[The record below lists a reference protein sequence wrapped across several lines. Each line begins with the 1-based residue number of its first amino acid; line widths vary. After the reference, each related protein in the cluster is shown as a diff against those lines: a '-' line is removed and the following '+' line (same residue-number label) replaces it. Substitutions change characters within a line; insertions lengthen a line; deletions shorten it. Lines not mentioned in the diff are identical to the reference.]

1 MRRCAVAVGL
11 LLGLFWILPAETA
24 QPKPKTA
31 EPSVDGDLLRPGQ
44 FTGTLVKVPNSDRM
58 FTLKITYPEVRLKP
72 GAKPPTGGTIRL
84 PHVQNMSRQFQ
95 QLHRLQQQMV
105 RSSVPHHAIH
115 NMMQMQ
121 QAFMQ
126 MQMNQQRLAQQEMQ
140 VMARIQQQQV
150 RAQQQL
156 LQQELRL
163 LQQQIKAIQNMYEVV
178 KVTRDFD
185 FQAAENV
192 KVRLK
197 DLPEQFDDKGNIKK
211 YSQQERSQLKGKD
224 KNLIGYESS
233 PDALKPGQVV
243 LVALRAYKKPSPMG
257 KVAAAGK
264 NKDADKDTGADADK
278 DRDKDTDATIQHKM
292 QVRMILILK
301 DTDASSSAPTPPKKK
316 K

>member
-121 QAFMQ
+121 QTMMQ
-126 MQMNQQRLAQQEMQ
+126 MQMNQQRMAQAEASM
-140 VMARIQQQQV
+140 MMRM
-150 RAQQQL
+150 AQQQAKAEQQL
-156 LQQELRL
+156 IQAELKALQQYV
-163 LQQQIKAIQNMYEVV
+163 KAVQNMYQVV

-185 FQAAENV
+185 FQADENV
-192 KVRLK
+192 KVRVK
-197 DLPEQFDDKGNIKK
+197 DLPEQFDEKGVIKK
-211 YSQQERSQLKGKD
+211 YTAQEKAEFKGKD
-224 KNLIGYESS
+224 KNLPGYESS
-233 PDALKPGQVV
+233 IDALKVGQIVQAT
-243 LVALRAYKKPSPMG
+243 LGAHKKPRPASSSATS
-257 KVAAAGK
+257 AAK
-264 NKDADKDTGADADK
+264 NKDGDSDKDK
-278 DRDKDTDATIQHKM
+278 DSEKESANQHKM
-292 QVRMILILK
+292 QVKMIVILK
-301 DTDASSSAPTPPKKK
+301 DSASSGSATSPSANKKK
-316 K
+316 